1 MATLTDGIAH
11 YLDEGTARTAGE
23 AWTLNGPGTSLTVRT
38 DTRWHA
44 NAPASMTGSL
54 GSVTLTEG
62 QWNIDATAVR
72 WLSFDGGTGT
82 VPSIDAVVYQL
93 GGADWHV
100 AGYLLGVWS
109 SLTSAPTTVGSAM
122 PSTGFMKFRDILVY
136 EGNSYLDNIALMH
149 GSDVTI
155 ATANG
160 SDVTG
165 WIEVVADQA
174 ANITVPRL
182 GKFQTRG
189 DWFYLDD
196 TTGSVGQILQLP
208 TNGGGA
214 GTTPVGAWIETG
226 VGTNEYAHYPSLY
239 GATNG
244 WAYQHIGMPPGQSDV
259 RQRFVK
265 DIGSGQMQIGEDV
278 SILNATYAG
287 TAAATG
293 TYVEQSQT
301 LYYVWSN
308 NEVTFYGTHYYETGE
323 SVGIDFPS
331 GGPAD
336 GTYTVTD
343 VLGYQCFKV
352 AATGS
357 GPGNSCTCRSRLSLT
372 VTALTISVTN
382 NVYCDFT
389 TGTGVDGS
397 FVVKGYNTTSS
408 YDIHYPRTAALTVGN
423 VSVYYGIT
431 VSTTAAHNLLI
442 GHRVKL
448 SFTSGTGVTGNYT
461 IMAIPTTN
469 TFVVN
474 APFNGGTSGDCTVD
488 FQLGYVPAAGCK
500 VRVPNIFLR
509 QCATAARASN
519 ATPHATI
526 ASRPEFTTT
535 SAGAIDIEYTYG
547 DWYWNFVQPYSLSAK
562 HNAMTDTCV
571 IQEVA
576 TAPVV
581 DDLLVGMYGSL
592 DLVAFTVST
601 LLSGCTF
608 SNITA
613 MRGNTPGTNDH
624 ALSITVVNGGTISNI
639 AGGIIQY
646 VRNTGSPVYVAVC
659 NETTFNGITNIN
671 GTLTVAYGPTYI
683 YNVNYCDR
691 MTGWQGGGINS
702 VYSVTWN
709 NNPSGSIL
717 DGLAFG
723 FNGTVPNQ
731 MPNGY
736 IVSGAAQNTR
746 VRNIGT
752 AAAPLQG
759 RTSFRPHVYGV
770 NYPVAGSNLPD
781 YKIQRV
787 YIDQTGSLPVY
798 LLNSYPDTLI
808 ESAFT
813 DQWTAGRTVLYGSP
827 DSINLTAKGVGCG
840 YFSGSGVSDY
850 GVHFVDSFQRKI
862 GEYVL
867 LMHEPTAKTSPY
879 YTVLSGNPRFNSA
892 GGIVMY
898 VVGDSAQWEDQHFR
912 KGHTGF
918 FSGTAAPIAW
928 VDGGSYNYNYLVEYQ
943 IDKGTGF
950 SGWKNFSRA
959 KQITCS
965 SGAYTATVSDATGLA
980 IGDYVQS
987 STFITQYIAYGAKI
1001 TDIVG
1006 NTLTFDKANFAAG
1019 TNQWYVFTTL
1029 PTETDIDP
1037 STGFKLKIKITT
1049 QRTATAAITAIRAR
1063 TSCTTASK
1071 ALCLYPLDTNTI
1083 SFTGLPTGC
1092 DMVVLE
1098 AGTTNVLYQLDAY
1111 VGTTLTYTYE
1121 GADTVDVGFIK
1132 PGYVPYYIR
1141 DLALTTTDSSLP
1153 VSLTPDRNYA

>member
-38 DTRWHA
+38 DTRWHS
-44 NAPASMTGSL
+44 NSPASMTGSL
-54 GSVTLTEG
+54 GSITPTEG
-62 QWNIDATAVR
+62 QWHLNATTVR
-72 WLSFDGGTGT
+72 WLPINSGSGSCAIGTTVSQGGVSG
-82 VPSIDAVVYQL
+82 YCL
-93 GGADWHV
+93 GYWAT
-100 AGYLLGVWS
+100 
-109 SLTSAPTTVGSAM
+109 LTSAPSTTVGA
-122 PSTGFMKFRDILVY
+122 TGWLKFREVSG
-136 EGNSYLDNIALMH
+136 GNFTS
-149 GSDVTI
+149 GSLTGVTAS
-155 ATANG
+155 ATG
-160 SDVTG
+160 PDVTG
-165 WIEVVADQA
+165 WIEVVCDQA

-189 DWFYLDD
+189 DWFYLDN

-214 GTTPVGAWIETG
+214 GTTSVGAWIEAG
-226 VGTNEYAHYPSLY
+226 VGTNEYDHYPSLN

-244 WAYQHIGMPPGQSDV
+244 WAYQHIGMPPGESDV

-265 DIGSGQMQIGEDV
+265 YIGSGQMQIGENV
-278 SILNATYAG
+278 SLTGATYAG

-293 TYVEQSQT
+293 TYVEASQV

-336 GTYTVTD
+336 GTYIVTD

-352 AATGS
+352 SATGS

-372 VTALTISVTN
+372 VTASTINVAD

-397 FVVKGYNTTSS
+397 FVVKGYNTTNS

-431 VSTTAAHNLLI
+431 VTTAAVHNLQI

-448 SFTSGTGVTGNYT
+448 TFTSGTATTGNYT
-461 IMAIPTTN
+461 VIAIPTTS

-474 APFNGGTSGDCTVD
+474 VPFNGGTSGNCTVD
-488 FQLGYVPAAGCK
+488 FQLGFVPVSGCK

-509 QCATAARASN
+509 QCTTAARASN

-547 DWYWNFVQPYSLSAK
+547 DWYWNFVQPYSFSAK
-562 HNAMTDTCV
+562 HNAMSDTCI

-581 DDLLVGMYGSL
+581 DDMLVGMYGSL
-592 DLVAFTVST
+592 DLVAFSVST

-613 MRGNTPGTNDH
+613 MRGNTPGANDH
-624 ALSITVVNGGTISNI
+624 AVNISTINGGTISNI

-646 VRNTGSPVYVAVC
+646 VRSSGSAVYVVSC
-659 NETTFNGITNIN
+659 NETTFDGITAIN
-671 GTLTVAYGPTYI
+671 GTFTAYYGPSYI

-691 MTGWQGGGINS
+691 MTGWQGGAISS
-702 VYSVTWN
+702 VASFTWGS
-709 NNPSGSIL
+709 NPDGSIL

-723 FNGTVPNQ
+723 FNGTIPNQ
-731 MPNGY
+731 MPNTY
-736 IVSGAAQNTR
+736 IVNGSAQNTR

-752 AAAPLQG
+752 AAAPLIG
-759 RTSFRPHVYGV
+759 RSSFRPYAYGATFV
-770 NYPVAGSNLPD
+770 AAGSAFPG
-781 YKIQRV
+781 YKIQRAYV
-787 YIDQTGSLPVY
+787 DRSSAMPVY
-798 LLNSYPDTLI
+798 HLNSHPGMLV
-808 ESAFT
+808 ESVFT
-813 DQWTAGRTVLYGSP
+813 DQWNAGRAVLYGSP
-827 DSINLTAKGVGCG
+827 DSINLTAKGVGCA
-840 YFSGSGVSDY
+840 YFSGSGISDY
-850 GVHFVDSFQRKI
+850 GVHFVDSFQRKE
-862 GEYVL
+862 GQYTL
-867 LMHEPTAKTSPY
+867 LMHEPTAATSPY

-928 VDGGSYNYNYLVEYQ
+928 MDGGSYNYNYLVEYQ

-950 SGWKNFSRA
+950 SGWKNFSRP

-965 SGAYTATVSDATGLA
+965 SGAYTATVADATGLA
-980 IGDYVQS
+980 IGDYAQYYGF
-987 STFITQYIAYGAKI
+987 TTQHIAFGAKI

-1019 TNQWYVFTTL
+1019 TSQWYVFTTL

-1049 QRTATAAITAIRAR
+1049 QRTATVAINAVRVRTTCTA
-1063 TSCTTASK
+1063 TSK
-1071 ALCLYPLDTNTI
+1071 AQCLYPLDVNTVTLLNLPASTEVRVRQGSKTLEQVQNSSTSYSFQHSLAGRPVKIQFTN
-1083 SFTGLPTGC
+1083 
-1092 DMVVLE
+1092 
-1098 AGTTNVLYQLDAY
+1098 
-1111 VGTTLTYTYE
+1111 
-1121 GADTVDVGFIK
+1121 
-1132 PGYVPYYIR
+1132 PGYIFEDIEYTLIAE
-1141 DLALTTTDSSLP
+1141 D
-1153 VSLTPDRNYA
+1153 VSLLVTYAPDPSYTES